1 MKKLLLLI
9 VIFFSFK
16 IRSNHPQ
23 CVGYGEYSY
32 GQPNIKYWGDGTTY
46 SIGKFC
52 SIADEVWIFLGGNH
66 RLDWISTYPF
76 PAFPEFEKVVHIKD
90 HAVSKGNV
98 IIGNDVWIGS
108 HVIILSGVSIG
119 DGSAIGAYSIVT
131 KDVPPYAIVAGNPA
145 HLIRYRFSEDIIK
158 ELLQIKWWDWPIEK
172 IKKNTP
178 LLCSDHIEEF
188 IALNKDNT

>member
-9 VIFFSFK
+9 VIFFSFR

-66 RLDWISTYPF
+66 RLDWISAYPLPTDPQGVRQALKDYYGLTF
-76 PAFPEFEKVVHIKD
+76 DIDAYAAQIIQKNNAIWQIVHYPYCN
-90 HAVSKGNV
+90 S
-98 IIGNDVWIGS
+98 
-108 HVIILSGVSIG
+108 
-119 DGSAIGAYSIVT
+119 VT
-131 KDVPPYAIVAGNPA
+131 VTQA
-145 HLIRYRFSEDIIK
+145 
-158 ELLQIKWWDWPIEK
+158 
-172 IKKNTP
+172 
-178 LLCSDHIEEF
+178 C
-188 IALNKDNT
+188 